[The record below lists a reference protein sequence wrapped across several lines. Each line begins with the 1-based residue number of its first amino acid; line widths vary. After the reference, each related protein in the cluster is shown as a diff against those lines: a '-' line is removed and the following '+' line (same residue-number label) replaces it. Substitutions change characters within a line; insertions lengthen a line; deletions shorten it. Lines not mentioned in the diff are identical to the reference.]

1 MASKRILHVS
11 GVGGIK
17 EDLLYYEFS
26 SFGYIKSVQRKQD
39 QGGGYYAFI
48 EFENEEAA
56 AAALDNMDGSVVDD
70 NTLFCSFS
78 NRNPATAYSN
88 TAIWA
93 TEEGGISSSNR
104 NSSSI
109 GGNNNGGSDG
119 TGQA

>member
-70 NTLFCSFS
+70 NTLFCSFKS
-78 NRNPATAYSN
+78 EPCDSVQQHGYMGDRGRRNK
-88 TAIWA
+88 
-93 TEEGGISSSNR
+93 
-104 NSSSI
+104 
-109 GGNNNGGSDG
+109 
-119 TGQA
+119 